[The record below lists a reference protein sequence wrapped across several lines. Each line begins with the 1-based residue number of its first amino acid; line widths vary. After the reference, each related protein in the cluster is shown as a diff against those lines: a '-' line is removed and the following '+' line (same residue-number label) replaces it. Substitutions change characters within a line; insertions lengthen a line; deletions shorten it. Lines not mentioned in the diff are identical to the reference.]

1 MASRGIETGVEDD
14 TGKGNLMSKVLA
26 AGGVVWRGGELRPSL
41 EGAPTQTPYE
51 FLIVHR
57 PKYNDWSL
65 PKGKMEPGELLPAC
79 AVREI
84 AEETG
89 VQVCLGPQLGVTAYP
104 VEGRQKQVTYWLAQV
119 RHSAAILA
127 RPYVEPAS
135 TREINETR
143 WVDQTRAQELLT
155 QEYDRHLIAHAEEC
169 LRQGWGDSTPV
180 MLVRHGKAKNRLK
193 WNTDDSLRPLKKRGR
208 HQAENLVSVLS
219 AFGISRMFCSPW
231 KRCEQTIRPYLK
243 ASGIRC
249 EFPDVLSEDGFA
261 ANPYAGRE
269 LLRALLQAA
278 PAEGP
283 TALCSHAPVLISL
296 MRSLGN
302 DFLRETLI
310 PLETGES
317 LIVHVITGVEGDP
330 KLIAVERAEAEPPA
344 GYARD

>member
-1 MASRGIETGVEDD
+1 
-14 TGKGNLMSKVLA
+14 MSKVLA
-26 AGGVVWRGGELRPSL
+26 AGGVVWRGGELRPAL
-41 EGAPTQTPYE
+41 EGAPTHTPYE

-89 VQVCLGPQLGVTAYP
+89 VQVCLGPQLGVTAYS

-169 LRQGWGDSTPV
+169 LRQGRLDTRHARAARESQESTE
-180 MLVRHGKAKNRLK
+180 MEHR
-193 WNTDDSLRPLKKRGR
+193 
-208 HQAENLVSVLS
+208 
-219 AFGISRMFCSPW
+219 
-231 KRCEQTIRPYLK
+231 
-243 ASGIRC
+243 
-249 EFPDVLSEDGFA
+249 
-261 ANPYAGRE
+261 
-269 LLRALLQAA
+269 
-278 PAEGP
+278 
-283 TALCSHAPVLISL
+283 
-296 MRSLGN
+296 
-302 DFLRETLI
+302 
-310 PLETGES
+310 
-317 LIVHVITGVEGDP
+317 
-330 KLIAVERAEAEPPA
+330 
-344 GYARD
+344 